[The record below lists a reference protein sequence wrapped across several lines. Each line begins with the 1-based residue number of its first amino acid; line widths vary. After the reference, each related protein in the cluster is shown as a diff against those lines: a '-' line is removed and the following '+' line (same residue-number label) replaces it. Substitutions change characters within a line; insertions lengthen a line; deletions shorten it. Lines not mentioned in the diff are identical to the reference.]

1 MPEIAPIVILIGPQ
15 QRGLNDQIC
24 NIASV
29 TAHALQ
35 LRTVAR
41 HKPRSDGVTLH
52 FNLFDDARRSSIRD
66 VPHLRFGRPISP
78 KILKMKFF
86 DEPSFGADLHDC
98 HRYVWSIR
106 GEF

>member
-15 QRGLNDQIC
+15 PRGLNDQIC

-35 LRTVAR
+35 LRSVAR
-41 HKPRSDGVTLH
+41 HKPRSDGVALH

-66 VPHLRFGRPISP
+66 VPHLRFW
-78 KILKMKFF
+78 
-86 DEPSFGADLHDC
+86 EADLTENFEDE
-98 HRYVWSIR
+98 V
-106 GEF
+106 F